1 MCFTLECYYILH
13 SIAMRNTSPTH
24 KVQQSE
30 LNDTI
35 PKPCI
40 CDRNHTVEKQ
50 IPDLL
55 RHLSSTPSQA
65 LCLPVCSPGIH
76 TVSSTLDKLLVG
88 LAMVRDFTFSAP
100 ALHNGI
106 VSLAMV
112 RDFTAPAPARH
123 NGIVSLAMV

>member
-1 MCFTLECYYILH
+1 M
-13 SIAMRNTSPTH
+13 
-24 KVQQSE
+24 
-30 LNDTI
+30 
-35 PKPCI
+35 
-40 CDRNHTVEKQ
+40 EKQ
-50 IPDLL
+50 IPHLL
-55 RHLSSTPSQA
+55 RTLSSTPSQA

-112 RDFTAPAPARH
+112 HDFTAPAPAHH